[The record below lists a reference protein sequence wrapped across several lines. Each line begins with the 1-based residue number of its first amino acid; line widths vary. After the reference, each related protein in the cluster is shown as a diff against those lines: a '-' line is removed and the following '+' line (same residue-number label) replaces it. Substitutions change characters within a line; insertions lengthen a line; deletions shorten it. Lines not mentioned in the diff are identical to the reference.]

1 MAGSGTR
8 CSSLGTCMFDKRG
21 SVDSV
26 RVFFFRFI
34 VFSEVSSAVSSILS
48 VCIVPF
54 CPVLWI
60 RMLRWV
66 VLLSEHGM
74 PHELQ

>member
-26 RVFFFRFI
+26 RVFFFGSSFSPMFRVRFPASLAFALYRS
-34 VFSEVSSAVSSILS
+34 VLS
-48 VCIVPF
+48 Y
-54 CPVLWI
+54 
-60 RMLRWV
+60 
-66 VLLSEHGM
+66 G
-74 PHELQ
+74 